1 MSKREPN
8 LLLTDICESIDKIKS
23 YTFNY
28 TEQVPENLQPVYN
41 KNIFVNLI
49 KVYTMRTINISISD
63 IEFSKF
69 GIKSE
74 NLNFTEFI
82 ELVTKELT
90 RQNLNKSIELAEK
103 YGIAKMTMEDIT
115 NEVKADRGNA
125 KSGN

>member
-1 MSKREPN
+1 
-8 LLLTDICESIDKIKS
+8 
-23 YTFNY
+23 
-28 TEQVPENLQPVYN
+28 
-41 KNIFVNLI
+41 
-49 KVYTMRTINISISD
+49 MRTINISISN

-90 RQNLNKSIELAEK
+90 RQNLNKSLELAEK
-103 YGIAKMTMEDIT
+103 YGISKMTMEDIT
-115 NEVKADRGNA
+115 NEVKAVRSNA